1 MLEQLLGTTLL
12 CCIITA
18 CFYIAFYKIACK
30 FNINDFENDSN
41 YIGDYASSI
50 IIFLAISSL
59 TLLIVVYYYINIS
72 SNLPVFLSESG
83 FIFAILQL
91 LAGIFIQLMHK
102 FFFFAINKIAKS
114 NTYHKLTSSEISWSW
129 LMLCIIYGIVFLI
142 NNEITVVFTY
152 FVIVISYFIWLNTNI
167 LSLKEKLFDI
177 KKLSKSYWYVVIFIG
192 LTALITLRYKTNLQ
206 IIFALIGL
214 FIGIIISIFAIH
226 YFQNKY
232 YMQNDNHSNNNPL

>member
-83 FIFAILQL
+83 FILQ
-91 LAGIFIQLMHK
+91 
-102 FFFFAINKIAKS
+102 FFN
-114 NTYHKLTSSEISWSW
+114 YWQ
-129 LMLCIIYGIVFLI
+129 VFLF
-142 NNEITVVFTY
+142 N
-152 FVIVISYFIWLNTNI
+152 
-167 LSLKEKLFDI
+167 
-177 KKLSKSYWYVVIFIG
+177 
-192 LTALITLRYKTNLQ
+192 
-206 IIFALIGL
+206 
-214 FIGIIISIFAIH
+214 
-226 YFQNKY
+226 
-232 YMQNDNHSNNNPL
+232 